1 MSTFPGD
8 DEPVFT
14 PSTEAVFGGLI
25 SWWATEKQIDP
36 SGRLAKSSV
45 ETMVINSRRFDAL
58 ISELGLLP
66 TMVLV
71 QLARS
76 AEYDPASD
84 EWVIECN
91 RETLGQIVNGNS
103 ATTYLGKAQISNC
116 LRLIKENGGLHVVP
130 PRGRGRTQGG
140 STPTRIILNPYLFST
155 GVVGILKNSLDG
167 ESKNRPS
174 MSGPSIEDTPPA
186 PPRRSARSRSTAG
199 PATDRRSTASPP
211 PLPDRGVLAGQK
223 TGSSWTVQEQ
233 PATYVMD
240 EMNPSHDIS
249 AEVRQAIERELD
261 KLGFF
266 DWRTLLNTHDPANVA
281 GWLIEVRK
289 RELGSATRGS
299 VVRERLKSGYD
310 APGVRPGV
318 QFAVGADGLVTFA
331 AQTEARSSTRRWSLA
346 RMQEVIEEADPAVA
360 EQVLTRIRER
370 QATEGDDRDTKA
382 RIALEELTAAGLITE
397 DDTP

>member
-1 MSTFPGD
+1 
-8 DEPVFT
+8 
-14 PSTEAVFGGLI
+14 
-25 SWWATEKQIDP
+25 
-36 SGRLAKSSV
+36 
-45 ETMVINSRRFDAL
+45 
-58 ISELGLLP
+58 
-66 TMVLV
+66 
-71 QLARS
+71 
-76 AEYDPASD
+76 
-84 EWVIECN
+84 
-91 RETLGQIVNGNS
+91 
-103 ATTYLGKAQISNC
+103 
-116 LRLIKENGGLHVVP
+116 
-130 PRGRGRTQGG
+130 
-140 STPTRIILNPYLFST
+140 
-155 GVVGILKNSLDG
+155 
-167 ESKNRPS
+167 
-174 MSGPSIEDTPPA
+174 
-186 PPRRSARSRSTAG
+186 
-199 PATDRRSTASPP
+199 
-211 PLPDRGVLAGQK
+211 
-223 TGSSWTVQEQ
+223 
-233 PATYVMD
+233 MD